1 MLDSGLVIEHYSG
14 DGLKALAE
22 AFKFIHESG
31 VIELQIKANTWAIAE
46 GFQDRTPE
54 ELTQAIMQ
62 VQQTNRQLLALHEW
76 AGQFKKEVTDVEK
89 S

>member
-1 MLDSGLVIEHYSG
+1 MLDSRLVIEHYSG

-22 AFKFIHESG
+22 AFKFIHDSG
-31 VIELQIKANTWAIAE
+31 VFELQVKANTWAIAD
-46 GFQDRTPE
+46 GFQDRSPE

-76 AGQFKKEVTDVEK
+76 AGQFKKEVTDAQE